1 MSHLLSSPS
10 LSMSR
15 PTTKTAAAADVP
27 AYRCHGNYAERGW
40 NFLNTKQLT
49 AMTPADSD
57 E

>member
-49 AMTPADSD
+49 AMTLADSD